1 MKKSILVTG
10 CAGFIG
16 YHVVNKLITISK
28 FNIIGIDNINNYYDV
43 SLKRSRLRKLSNNK
57 NFKFF
62 KLDINNKKKISH
74 LCKQYNIKYII
85 NLAAQAGVRYSIE
98 NPKTYFD
105 SNLKGFFNILEISRE
120 IKIKHLITASSSSVY
135 GNQKK
140 FPIKEESNT
149 DCPLSF
155 YAATKKSN
163 EIMSYSYSNI
173 YKLPITCLRIFT
185 AYGPY
190 GRPDMALFKFTKNI
204 YEKSKINIYNKG
216 NHERDFTHID
226 FVVDAIIGLINKPSK
241 NKIPF
246 DIYNLASSRP
256 QKINHFIRLIEDGLG
271 TKAKKNFLPIQKGDV
286 IKTFASNSKLMNV
299 LKIKNNFSLK
309 KGIKQFL
316 DWYLVYFK
324 N

>member
-57 NFKFF
+57 NYKFF
-62 KLDINNKKKISH
+62 KLDINNKNKIIH

-299 LKIKNNFSLK
+299 LKIKNKFSLK